1 MRTNKNKHGVIEI
14 DGKYYRLRSNGK
26 PGVEVPYCNH
36 TMTKAEL
43 FGRILSFAR
52 KGTKFWAP
60 ALAKLNE
67 GRRAYKGVDKRI
79 KWEYSCELC
88 KGWFLRRKTK
98 PNIEIDH
105 IIPCGGINA
114 WDKIVGWYQRAYIDT
129 EGYRRL
135 CSTCHLTKSLEE
147 R

>member
-1 MRTNKNKHGVIEI
+1 MEI
-14 DGKYYRLRSNGK
+14 NGLFFRLRSNGK

-52 KGTKFWAP
+52 QGTKFWPP
-60 ALAKLNE
+60 AQQKLIE
-67 GRRAYKGVDKRI
+67 GRRKYTGDDKRI
-79 KWEYSCELC
+79 KWEYQCELC
-88 KGWFLRRKTK
+88 NGWFLKRKTK

-105 IIPCGGINA
+105 IVPCGGMND
-114 WDKIVGWYQRAYIDT
+114 WDKIVGWYQRAYVDT
-129 EGYRRL
+129 EGYQRI
-135 CSTCHLTKSLEE
+135 CSICHLEKSKKE